1 LISVPTLVLAD
12 TLLSSGADTGVDAGA
27 RIALLCLI
35 GLLLLT
41 LGFLVA
47 YAMLGRKKTPP
58 PARVKRIPVPPAAAS
73 SATPRPAASG
83 MGASSVG
90 GGGGA
95 SGAIA
100 LQTSTQGPM
109 ACPACRRE
117 FDAGVKF
124 CPQDARRLVPSAEL
138 AERARS
144 SGSVCPR
151 CKRAY
156 DAGVRFCAHDAEEL
170 VPAALWE
177 TTQGKKTQA
186 APTGIVAKIC
196 PQCQNRYDLAMTF
209 CSRDGAELVTIN

>member
-1 LISVPTLVLAD
+1 MPTLVLAD
-12 TLLSSGADTGVDAGA
+12 TLVSSGARV
-27 RIALLCLI
+27 ALLCLI

-47 YAMLGRKKTPP
+47 YAVLGKKKTPP
-58 PARVKRIPVPPAAAS
+58 PARQVKRIPVPPAVAAATSPRAMATAS
-73 SATPRPAASG
+73 SAAT
-83 MGASSVG
+83 G

-100 LQTSTQGPM
+100 LQTTSQGPM

-124 CPQDARRLVPSAEL
+124 CPQDARRLVPSAEIV
-138 AERARS
+138 ERARA

-170 VPAALWE
+170 IPASLWE
-177 TTQGKKTQA
+177 ATHGKKAQA
-186 APTGIVAKIC
+186 TPTGIVAKMC
-196 PQCQNRYDLAMTF
+196 PQCQNRYDLSMTF
-209 CSRDGAELVTIN
+209 CTRDGAELVTIN